1 VNLAAHSPHDAPA
14 SSAQAQVRVMVC
26 DDSVAI
32 RGAIVRMLET
42 DPAIRVVARAANG
55 RAAIDELARTP
66 VDVLVL
72 DVEMPVLDGLTALPL
87 LLRADP
93 DLRVIMA
100 STLTTRGADVA
111 MRALR
116 LGAADYVPKPTSI
129 GLAGDETFRRELI
142 EKVKGLARLRRRA
155 VAANMD
161 RAGAANADRAG
172 AANAD
177 RAGAANA
184 DRPGLANAARAGAAT
199 SGRAMTASAAG
210 RNPPTALRLQ
220 AAAPLP
226 ARLLA
231 IGSSTGGPQALFTLV
246 QGLGDTLSVPVVL
259 TQHMPRTF
267 TPILAE
273 HISKLRGLPCAEA
286 QHGEVL
292 LPGRIYLAPG
302 DRHLLVERAAN
313 GLQARLTEDAPEN
326 FCRPSV
332 DPMLRSA
339 AAACDGRVLVAM
351 LTGMGHDGLAGT
363 RQVIDAGGT
372 AIAQDE
378 ATSVVWGM
386 PGAVAQAGLC
396 HAVLPLPEIA
406 AKLRTLLGR
415 PRA

>member
-1 VNLAAHSPHDAPA
+1 
-14 SSAQAQVRVMVC
+14 MVC